1 VKTNDFGKGRRKC
14 YACLKLTAHARYRTM
29 DQATLERFKKQLE
42 ELEAELR
49 DAVDGKADATAPVP
63 VDSSIGRLSRM
74 DAIQSQQMALGL
86 KARQQQQLLRVQ
98 NALKSVANGTYGQC
112 RRCKAPIARERLD
125 AQPDAGFCVSCA
137 EQTQR

>member
-1 VKTNDFGKGRRKC
+1 
-14 YACLKLTAHARYRTM
+14 M
-29 DQATLERFKKQLE
+29 E
-42 ELEAELR
+42 
-49 DAVDGKADATAPVP
+49 GKAASTAPVQ

-98 NALKSVANGTYGQC
+98 NALKAVANGNYGQC
-112 RRCKAPIARERLD
+112 RRCKGPIALERLE

-137 EQTQR
+137 EQASRR